1 MKILLVG
8 GSFDLNNGKE
18 SGLIK
23 KMSSYIKEKSYDL
36 TVYNG
41 GHYNDLKNIINS
53 AKEYEV
59 IFWMASVPNDLPKI
73 RNVKTINPYALVI
86 GSKRNDNEK
95 YSFVEILNRAL
106 EQRNNLTIEFSK
118 ENNRFK
124 MLVFDPLGSSWY
136 KGTDLNECLDT
147 LLNRV
152 EFLLTTRRE
161 HTYKID
167 KTSAIPDNEEFF
179 EYVRNVAEIFHKT
192 IEHSDD
198 VTKLLGNAS
207 YRVPNNNHIFVTER
221 DINKAVINK
230 ETIVEVFLDNDKE
243 RSDLTKFSKENSRD
257 EVSVDKV
264 YYYGDKKPSKDTV
277 VQVRLYKMFSNINYI
292 VHSHCFVEG
301 GYFTNNSVPCGSLDE
316 IDEVLEVIKNFYN
329 NDFSLDYYKI
339 NLKGHGCL
347 ILGNNIDILKKS
359 KYITRH
365 LPENLEEK

>member
-41 GHYNDLKNIINS
+41 GNYNNLESILNS

-59 IFWMASVPNDLPKI
+59 IFWMAFVPNDLPKI
-73 RNVKTINPYALVI
+73 RNIKSINPHALVI
-86 GSKRNDNEK
+86 GSKRNDKRK

-106 EQRNNLTIEFSK
+106 EQKNNLTIEFSK
-118 ENNRFK
+118 ENNEFK
-124 MLVFDPLGSSWY
+124 MLVFDPLGASWY
-136 KGTDLNECLDT
+136 EGTNLKECLDK
-147 LLNRV
+147 LFNRV
-152 EFLLTTRRE
+152 EFLLTTKRE
-161 HTYKID
+161 HTYKIN
-167 KTSAIPDNEEFF
+167 KIAEIPNNEEFF
-179 EYVRNVAEIFHKT
+179 KYVRNVAEIFHKT
-192 IEHSDD
+192 IEHADGI
-198 VTKLLGNAS
+198 TKLLGNAS

-221 DINKAVINK
+221 DINKAEINK
-230 ETIVEVFLDNDKE
+230 ETIVEAFL
-243 RSDLTKFSKENSRD
+243 EN
-257 EVSVDKV
+257 DKV

-277 VQVRLYKMFSNINYI
+277 VQARLYKMFFNINYI